1 MILSNSMTYLFSDSV
16 HIVMWRC
23 GGRSILIWR
32 QTLLRSGAGTVSI
45 LQVLPHLL
53 LVPVQEVLALHGR
66 GGGQAGGLAGLV
78 LHLLGQTSQV
88 LSLSLNSILVRLNY
102 VIIKFILVMSLLMPL
117 TSCDNSLWDGGEG
130 CLM

>member
-32 QTLLRSGAGTVSI
+32 QTLLRSGAGTV
-45 LQVLPHLL
+45 LPHLL
-53 LVPVQEVLALHGR
+53 LVPVQEVLALHGG

-88 LSLSLNSILVRLNY
+88 LSLSLNSILIRLKLCFNQIHPRQ
-102 VIIKFILVMSLLMPL
+102 VIIDAINVM
-117 TSCDNSLWDGGEG
+117 
-130 CLM
+130 

>member
-32 QTLLRSGAGTVSI
+32 QTLLRSGAGTV
-45 LQVLPHLL
+45 LPHLL
-53 LVPVQEVLALHGR
+53 LVPVQEVLALHGG

-102 VIIKFILVMSLLMPL
+102 VLIKFILILSLLMPL
-117 TSCDNSLWDGGEG
+117 MSCDNSLWDGGEG